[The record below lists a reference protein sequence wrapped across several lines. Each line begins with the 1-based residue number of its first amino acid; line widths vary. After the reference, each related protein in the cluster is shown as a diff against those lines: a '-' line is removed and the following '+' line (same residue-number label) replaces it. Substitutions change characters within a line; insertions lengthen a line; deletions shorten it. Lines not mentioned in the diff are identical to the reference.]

1 MDFSL
6 TAEQELFRDTLR
18 NFLSDRYGFAARRAA
33 ARTPLAMRP
42 EIWSA
47 FAQELGILNLSFPER
62 VGGLGA
68 DPIGVMIAM
77 EEFGRALL
85 IEPFLETVVI
95 CGSLLSQLGGS
106 RANEALIRIGKGE
119 LRLAF
124 ASAEAHA
131 CPGHLDLRT
140 TAKRG
145 AKGWQINGAK
155 SVVMGAP
162 WASQLLVTAR
172 TTGRDGDR
180 EGVSLF
186 LVDIA
191 EQGVEL
197 RCYPTIDGRRA
208 ADVSFTDVH
217 VPPDGLVGAEGQA
230 LEVVEHVFDIAII
243 ASAAE
248 AVGVVSIL
256 HEATVDYA
264 KQRRQ
269 FGRPIAGF
277 QVLQHRMVDMYMQ
290 TEMAR
295 SAMYLGVLKLPA
307 SAWER
312 ALAASAAKVTVSSA
326 CRFVGQNA
334 IQLHGGMGMT
344 DECAVSHYFKRA
356 TAIEYELGT
365 VDFHLQRHARLSR
378 VNRSA
383 GVRTQA

>member
-1 MDFSL
+1 MNFSL

-18 NFLSDRYGFAARRAA
+18 KFLIDRYGFAARRAA

-119 LRLAF
+119 LRLAL

-186 LVDIA
+186 LVD
-191 EQGVEL
+191 
-197 RCYPTIDGRRA
+197 RRA
-208 ADVSFTDVH
+208 GCRDAMLSDDRWTARSGRVIHRRARAAGWARRRGGAGIGSRRTCLRHCDHRVGCRSRWSRLNFARGYGRLRQATQAVWAANRRFPSSSTSHGGHVHADGDGAFGDVSWRIEAA
-217 VPPDGLVGAEGQA
+217 GLGVGTRPGG
-230 LEVVEHVFDIAII
+230 LRGK
-243 ASAAE
+243 SN
-248 AVGVVSIL
+248 
-256 HEATVDYA
+256 
-264 KQRRQ
+264 RQ
-269 FGRPIAGF
+269 FGVPLCGSKC
-277 QVLQHRMVDMYMQ
+277 H
-290 TEMAR
+290 
-295 SAMYLGVLKLPA
+295 PA
-307 SAWER
+307 AW
-312 ALAASAAKVTVSSA
+312 
-326 CRFVGQNA
+326 G
-334 IQLHGGMGMT
+334 HGY
-344 DECAVSHYFKRA
+344 DR
-356 TAIEYELGT
+356 
-365 VDFHLQRHARLSR
+365 
-378 VNRSA
+378 
-383 GVRTQA
+383 